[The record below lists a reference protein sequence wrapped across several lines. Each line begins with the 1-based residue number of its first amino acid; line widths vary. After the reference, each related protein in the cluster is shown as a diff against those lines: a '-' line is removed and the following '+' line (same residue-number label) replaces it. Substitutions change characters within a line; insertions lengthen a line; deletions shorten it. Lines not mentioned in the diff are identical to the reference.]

1 MASELQRKLDYIL
14 DEKANKIIPY
24 NIRKGVEIFGI
35 SGECVGVD
43 STDATATPE
52 DIREGKT
59 AYVNDQKI
67 TGTFKGIDPSDATA
81 TAKDILIGRK
91 AYTAN
96 GMTTG
101 EMSNNGI
108 LNYMPGT
115 ENQDI
120 PTGYTSGG
128 VVKGDANLVAENIK
142 KGSTIF
148 GVEGNAQDEFTD
160 HEEYDACLDIA
171 NEIQVDGI
179 ENSGWVDTSDATATA
194 EDILKDKVA
203 YVNGVKI
210 VGIGSTGNGLFNTTI
225 TAGTSSC
232 NGITKIIKQIPQTLT
247 ISGSSGAYMF
257 KDCSGLENVDIKI
270 TVQTLSDMSY
280 MFNNS
285 GIKTIPSVL
294 QNTSKPIST
303 NAPYAFANCNNLE
316 SIDNIYIAGY
326 AVGLFQNCKKLKV
339 VHYFKTY
346 FDGSSNG
353 NNNSRYMFSGCE
365 SLETVVLDLT
375 DSYQVGVLNW
385 FTNCKNLKEIPQGL
399 IDNTT
404 ILNWHEAFRGCS
416 SLTKIPVG
424 LFSDGQVGNLYYTF
438 YGCTNLVDV
447 PVFDLSALYTA
458 STSWNYSF
466 GSCPNLSDDS
476 LNNIMLSFATSPIT
490 NGTLK
495 LIGLSKD
502 QANICIT
509 LPGWETMVAKGW
521 TVGY

>member
-108 LNYMPGT
+108 LNYTPGT

-160 HEEYDACLDIA
+160 HEEYDACLEIVSDIYTEVGQPGFDYGVILS
-171 NEIQVDGI
+171 N
-179 ENSGWVDTSDATATA
+179 
-194 EDILKDKVA
+194 EDITISETEPINNKTKIWIGKRNNMDNLLEGVTWT
-203 YVNGVKI
+203 NGYITNTGSFNAQSSGEKYSSYITVTPNTSYI
-210 VGIGSTGNGLFNTTI
+210 MEILETNDTYAPWFGIGEY
-225 TAGTSSC
+225 TSS
-232 NGITKIIKQIPQTLT
+232 NSFITRQAGSPMNNQYIFTTGANTAKIIASARNLAQATKVRLKKYHPEGLYILDEDTLQYEKIQPHVLQPVVGVSCKIDNVPVTYSAYNHFVEVQIGGWLNSFIVYAGNTEQGLNRVIGQIPSQYAPSLPVWQ
-247 ISGSSGAYMF
+247 ICFARAQSGSSNEYPT
-257 KDCSGLENVDIKI
+257 CIVVEINESGYVILHNYSNV
-270 TVQTLSDMSY
+270 QY
-280 MFNNS
+280 
-285 GIKTIPSVL
+285 
-294 QNTSKPIST
+294 
-303 NAPYAFANCNNLE
+303 NL
-316 SIDNIYIAGY
+316 
-326 AVGLFQNCKKLKV
+326 
-339 VHYFKTY
+339 
-346 FDGSSNG
+346 
-353 NNNSRYMFSGCE
+353 
-365 SLETVVLDLT
+365 
-375 DSYQVGVLNW
+375 
-385 FTNCKNLKEIPQGL
+385 QGL
-399 IDNTT
+399 Y
-404 ILNWHEAFRGCS
+404 
-416 SLTKIPVG
+416 V
-424 LFSDGQVGNLYYTF
+424 
-438 YGCTNLVDV
+438 
-447 PVFDLSALYTA
+447 
-458 STSWNYSF
+458 
-466 GSCPNLSDDS
+466 NLSY
-476 LNNIMLSFATSPIT
+476 L
-490 NGTLK
+490 
-495 LIGLSKD
+495 
-502 QANICIT
+502 
-509 LPGWETMVAKGW
+509 
-521 TVGY
+521 Y